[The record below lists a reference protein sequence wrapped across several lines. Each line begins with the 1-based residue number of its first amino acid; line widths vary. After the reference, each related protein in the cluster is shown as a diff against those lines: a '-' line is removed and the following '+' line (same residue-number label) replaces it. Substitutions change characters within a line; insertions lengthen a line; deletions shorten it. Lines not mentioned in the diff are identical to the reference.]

1 MSFRVIGA
9 CVIACL
15 AFGCSANDSQ
25 NNGGTG
31 ATGSGGTG
39 TGGAGGTGGTGG
51 TGGGIGLGGG
61 GSGGSGTGGAAGCT
75 QSIDIV
81 FVMDVSTSMG
91 PFLTK
96 LAQEMPAVDSAA
108 KALNLASPPH
118 YGLVVFVDD
127 TLVGN
132 SSQPYTDVS
141 IIQSDFQSWA
151 NFTST
156 NSQVVASSSNG
167 TFPENSLDA
176 LYRAATEFAWRPKES
191 TLRIVIHTTDDTF
204 WNGPTST
211 DGVQVVHNYTDTVK
225 SLTDNQVR
233 VFAFASLLG
242 GPFETDDV
250 SGGWFQPY
258 GGQKS
263 IPDATGGGVFQLN
276 DVMNNSISLSNSINQ
291 SVAGALCDPYPVPR

>member
-1 MSFRVIGA
+1 MGFRVIGA
-9 CVIACL
+9 CVITCL
-15 AFGCSANDSQ
+15 ALGCSANDSQ
-25 NNGGTG
+25 KDNGGSG
-31 ATGSGGTG
+31 ATGAGGTG
-39 TGGAGGTGGTGG
+39 TGGTGTGG
-51 TGGGIGLGGG
+51 TGGGIGLGGT
-61 GSGGSGTGGAAGCT
+61 GSGGSGTGGDNACT

-108 KALNLASPPH
+108 KALNLASAPH

-127 TLVGN
+127 TLIAN

-141 IIQSDFQSWA
+141 ILQSDFQSWA
-151 NFTST
+151 NFTQS
-156 NSQVVASSSNG
+156 NQQVNVATSNG

-176 LYRAATEFAWRPKES
+176 LYRASTEFAWRPAAS

-211 DGVQVVHNYTDTVK
+211 DGVQVIHNYTDTVK

-242 GPFETDDV
+242 GPLEFDDV
-250 SGGWFQPY
+250 SQGWFAPY
-258 GGQKS
+258 AGAKS
-263 IPDATGGGVFQLN
+263 IPDSTGGGVFKLD
-276 DVMNNSISLSNSINQ
+276 DVLSGSISLSASINAAVGG
-291 SVAGALCDPYPVPR
+291 SLCKPYPTPR